1 MICVYGAD
9 CTDFSNNGIGP
20 VFPQSCTVTET
31 LNGEY
36 ELTLVHPL
44 DEAGRWQRLVEG
56 CIVRAPV
63 PAGVTPQVDLV
74 QQPSTGT
81 MIYKVTTNRDPLRL
95 RSGTGTKYKILAKYK
110 KGTEVIVLAKTT
122 SSWYEVSC
130 PDGKHGYMAAQYLTH
145 VRTIVDPAVATG
157 EVTESRQLRDQPF
170 RIYRVVP
177 ELDKITVYARHVFYD
192 LLDNMIKSYKPSSS
206 AVGASVVQGISK
218 GCQTEHDFT
227 FYSDLE
233 STAEEVEYVNIN
245 PVEALLGENGVVGK
259 YDGELQRDW
268 FDVFLVKRI
277 GHDKDVQIRQGKNL
291 LGISYDVDLT
301 NVTTRI
307 MPTGEDADGELLYLP
322 ELYIDSPNLGNFIQ
336 PKWMHLPVSEAKE
349 VTKGDDKKTKAQC
362 YAAMR
367 EAVQAEYDAGC
378 DLPTVTLKVD
388 FINCAETVEYAQYKA
403 LQNIYLGDSVR
414 VIARRIGVEV
424 SMRMTQYTYDC
435 LTRKYTAMSL
445 GTVAD
450 TIEGNMISARQLANG
465 IISGSKLAINS
476 VGSGQLQSGSVGS
489 LQVQM
494 AAIQTA
500 HIQTAAITSALIAN
514 AAIQTAHIGDAQI
527 TNAQIADATIT
538 AAQIAQATIT
548 AACIAKATI
557 TEAEIADAAI
567 TAAKIALA
575 TITEAHIT
583 DAAITTAKIA
593 DLAVTAAKIANATI
607 TSAKIAQA
615 AIESAHIED
624 AAITRA
630 KIALLAV
637 DEARIADLAV
647 GTAKVQNASITNAKI
662 ADLAVTAAKIANA
675 TITNAQIANATIG
688 TAQIALGAI
697 TTALI
702 AQGAV
707 GTAQIKDASIT
718 DAKIVELSA
727 NRITTGTLSVE
738 RLIIVGSDQSIVY
751 TINEANGTAQLS
763 QTTIDGGSLTQR
775 SITADRIVAG
785 AITANEI
792 AAATIIANNIAAGAI
807 TADKIAANAVE
818 AKHIKAGTITTNHV
832 ASNFGETLDLSS
844 NTSIRTTVTQGVD
857 EALNDLGVGGVNLI
871 RNSADFTLVADG
883 SDTYWIAADELEPG
897 MNYTLSVKEVVLVD
911 GSAAGV
917 TWKVVNLADGSI
929 HTSGML
935 DFTYGK
941 QIVHFTLPE
950 TEGNWALYL
959 YAGIS
964 GSTTGV
970 TVQFRQIMLEEGSF
984 ATTWS
989 ASPEDDAAQLSQLT
1003 GAVSA
1008 LDTSIDGRVT
1018 ALIEAMGLSDQF
1030 ASEEEFL
1037 AAIADIELIRSQL
1050 AQHDTD
1056 LTLTFSRLTQAE
1068 GNITQIFSSFV
1079 FGDDNGTP
1087 YLDMSA
1093 SASSVK
1099 MRLTNTRLA
1108 FIQSGKE
1115 MAYFSDNKLYVTRL
1129 EVVEQISI
1137 GTAANG
1143 YLDMVTTPT
1152 GVGFKWRS

>member
-1 MICVYGAD
+1 MICVYSAD

-20 VFPQSCTVTET
+20 VSPQSCTVTET

-44 DEAGRWQRLVEG
+44 DEDGKWHRLVEG

-81 MIYKVTTNRDPLRL
+81 MIYKVSTNRDPLRL

-130 PDGKHGYMAAQYLTH
+130 PDGKHGYMASQYLTH
-145 VRTIVDPAVATG
+145 VRTIVEPAVATG
-157 EVTESRQLRDQPF
+157 EVIESRQLRDQPF

-206 AVGASVVQGISK
+206 AVGASVVQGISS

-233 STAEEVEYVNIN
+233 STAEEVEFVNIN
-245 PVEALLGENGVVGK
+245 PVEALLGENGIVGK

-268 FDVFLVKRI
+268 FDVFVVKRI

-307 MPTGEDADGELLYLP
+307 MPTGEDKDGELLYLP
-322 ELYIDSPNLGNFIQ
+322 ELYIDSPNLGNYIQ
-336 PKWMHLPVSEAKE
+336 PKWMHLAVSEAKE

-362 YAAMR
+362 YTAMR

-435 LTRKYTAMSL
+435 LTRKYTAMTL

-450 TIEGNMISARQLANG
+450 TIEGNMISSRQLASG

-615 AIESAHIED
+615 AIQSAHIED
-624 AAITRA
+624 AAITKA

-647 GTAKVQNASITNAKI
+647 GTAKIQDASITNAKI

-738 RLIIVGSDQSIVY
+738 RLIIVGSDKSIVY

-792 AAATIIANNIAAGAI
+792 AAATILANNIAAGAI
-807 TADKIAANAVE
+807 TSDKIAANAVE

-844 NTSIRTTVTQGVD
+844 NESIRSTVTQGVD
-857 EALNDLGVGGVNLI
+857 EALDDLGVGGVNLI
-871 RNSADFTLVADG
+871 RNSADYTLVADG
-883 SDTYWIAADELEPG
+883 SDTYWIAADELTPG
-897 MNYTLSVKEVVLVD
+897 MNYTLSVKEVILVD

-917 TWKVVNLADGSI
+917 TWAVVNQADVSI

-950 TEGNWALYL
+950 TESNWALYL

-989 ASPEDDAAQLSQLT
+989 ASPEDEAAKLSQLT

-1018 ALIEAMGLSDQF
+1018 ALIDAMGLSDKY
-1030 ASEEEFL
+1030 ASAEEFL
-1037 AAIADIELIRSQL
+1037 AALADIELIRSEL

-1056 LTLTFSRLTQAE
+1056 LTLTFSRLATAE

>member
-20 VFPQSCTVTET
+20 VFPQSATVTET

-44 DEAGRWQRLVEG
+44 DEAGRWRRLVEG

-63 PAGVTPQVDLV
+63 PAGVTPKVDLV
-74 QQPSTGT
+74 KQPSTGT
-81 MIYKVTTNRDPLRL
+81 MIYKVSTNRDPLRL

-130 PDGKHGYMAAQYLTH
+130 PDGKHGYMASQYLTH

-157 EVTESRQLRDQPF
+157 EVIESRQLRDQPF

-177 ELDKITVYARHVFYD
+177 DLDKITVYARHVFYD

-206 AVGASVVQGISK
+206 AVGASVVQGISS

-233 STAEEVEYVNIN
+233 TTAEEVEYVNVN

-259 YDGELQRDW
+259 YTGELQRDW
-268 FDVFLVKRI
+268 FDVFIVRRI
-277 GHDKDVQIRQGKNL
+277 GHDKDVQIRQGKNM

-301 NVTTRI
+301 DVTTRI

-349 VTKGDDKKTKAQC
+349 VTKGDDKKTKTQC
-362 YAAMR
+362 YTAMR
-367 EAVQAEYDAGC
+367 DAVQAEYDAGC

-435 LTRKYTAMSL
+435 LTRKYTAMTL

-615 AIESAHIED
+615 AIQSAHIED

-647 GTAKVQNASITNAKI
+647 GTAKVQDASITNAKI

-707 GTAQIKDASIT
+707 GTAQIADASIT

-738 RLIIVGSDQSIVY
+738 HLIIVGSEKSIVY

-792 AAATIIANNIAAGAI
+792 AAATILANNIAAGAI
-807 TADKIAANAVE
+807 TTEKIAAGAVE
-818 AKHIKAGTITTNHV
+818 AAHIKAGTITSSHLSAEV
-832 ASNFGETLDLSS
+832 GESLNLSS
-844 NTSIRTTVTQGVD
+844 NKSINSKVETIYAD
-857 EALNDLGVGGVNLI
+857 MDNLI
-871 RNSADFTLVADG
+871 GHRIEIISTSDILSSAIRQTVLSARVWHGSEDVTDTIPAERFAWSRISSDETADRL
-883 SDTYWIAADELEPG
+883 WNAAHIG
-897 MNYTLSVKEVVLVD
+897 VK
-911 GSAAGV
+911 
-917 TWKVVNLADGSI
+917 SI
-929 HTSGML
+929 
-935 DFTYGK
+935 
-941 QIVHFTLPE
+941 
-950 TEGNWALYL
+950 
-959 YAGIS
+959 
-964 GSTTGV
+964 
-970 TVQFRQIMLEEGSF
+970 
-984 ATTWS
+984 
-989 ASPEDDAAQLSQLT
+989 QLT
-1003 GAVSA
+1003 VLDVQYSATYQCDLLGA
-1008 LDTSIDGRVT
+1008 
-1018 ALIEAMGLSDQF
+1018 
-1030 ASEEEFL
+1030 
-1037 AAIADIELIRSQL
+1037 
-1050 AQHDTD
+1050 
-1056 LTLTFSRLTQAE
+1056 
-1068 GNITQIFSSFV
+1068 
-1079 FGDDNGTP
+1079 
-1087 YLDMSA
+1087 
-1093 SASSVK
+1093 
-1099 MRLTNTRLA
+1099 
-1108 FIQSGKE
+1108 
-1115 MAYFSDNKLYVTRL
+1115 
-1129 EVVEQISI
+1129 
-1137 GTAANG
+1137 
-1143 YLDMVTTPT
+1143 
-1152 GVGFKWRS
+1152 